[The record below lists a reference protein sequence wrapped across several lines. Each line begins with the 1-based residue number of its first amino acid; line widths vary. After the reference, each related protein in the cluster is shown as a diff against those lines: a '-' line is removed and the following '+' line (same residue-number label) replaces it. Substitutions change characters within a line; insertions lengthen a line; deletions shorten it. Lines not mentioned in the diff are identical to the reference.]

1 MDARQPDRLTAPP
14 AVPAVRASISSRHV
28 HIPFHLTE
36 IKPISST
43 SSKMKTAKIKTG
55 KSRLAAVPS
64 APFVQPAESTDFNE
78 VVNLLAVFSEAT
90 GRLTELEAGANRALL
105 ELIDQHKVEYAALQ
119 ETCKQTEASLEAL
132 CRSHPEWFTAA
143 RSLKTPYGR
152 VSFRNGAS
160 LSVRDNEATVK
171 LLRAEYERTLA
182 RRQADNSTAIFNVA
196 DYVRVV
202 ELPNLE
208 ALEKLDDETLKKF
221 MVTRVHADTF
231 SVSAAAV
238 NFGKVIKDAADPKR
252 N

>member
-1 MDARQPDRLTAPP
+1 MKTTKIKTNRSRLTATP
-14 AVPAVRASISSRHV
+14 AVP
-28 HIPFHLTE
+28 
-36 IKPISST
+36 
-43 SSKMKTAKIKTG
+43 
-55 KSRLAAVPS
+55 LAP
-64 APFVQPAESTDFNE
+64 PAESTDFNQ
-78 VVNLLAVFSEAT
+78 VVGLLAAFSQAT
-90 GRLTELEAGANRALL
+90 ARLAELETGANRALL
-105 ELIDQHKVEYAALQ
+105 QIIDQHKHEYTALQ
-119 ETCKQTEASLEAL
+119 ETCRKTETSLEAL

-152 VSFRNGAS
+152 VSFRSGAS
-160 LSVRDNEATVK
+160 LSLRDEEATVK

-221 MVTRVHADTF
+221 MITRVHADTF

-238 NFGKVIKDAADPKR
+238 NFGKAVKETADPKR

>member
-1 MDARQPDRLTAPP
+1 
-14 AVPAVRASISSRHV
+14 
-28 HIPFHLTE
+28 
-36 IKPISST
+36 
-43 SSKMKTAKIKTG
+43 MKTAKIKAD
-55 KSRLAAVPS
+55 KSR
-64 APFVQPAESTDFNE
+64 QPAAQSPESTEFNE

-90 GRLTELEAGANRALL
+90 SRLAELEAGANRDLL
-105 ELIDQHKVEYAALQ
+105 ELIDQHKDEYATLQ
-119 ETCKQTEASLEAL
+119 ETCKKTEAALECL

-152 VSFRNGAS
+152 VSFRSGAS
-160 LSVRDNEATVK
+160 LAVRDEEATVK

-182 RRQADNSTAIFNVA
+182 RHEADGATEIFPVA

-208 ALEKLDDETLKKF
+208 ALEKLDDEALKKF

-231 SVSAAAV
+231 SVTAAAV
-238 NFGKVIKDAADPKR
+238 NFGKAVKEAAAAKR